1 MVTAFKSVTQ
11 KPRHFPNPSVSKP
24 ESTRKILYDDIRT
37 GIPGLDDGSGSE
49 GGNGERTMS
58 VQ

>member
-11 KPRHFPNPSVSKP
+11 KPRQFPNPSGSKP
-24 ESTRKILYDDIRT
+24 KTIRKILDDDIRT
-37 GIPGLDDGSGSE
+37 GIPDLGDGSGSE
-49 GGNGERTMS
+49 SGNGERTTS